1 MKAAFHTLGCKVNSY
16 ETQAI
21 KEQFLALG
29 FEEASF
35 DEASD
40 VYVVNTC
47 SVTQV
52 AERKSRQMLHRA
64 RSLAPESL
72 IVAAGCYVQEDA
84 ESLLENRDADIVV
97 GNSEKSKIA
106 EIVLE
111 KLEERKQETEGNS
124 LPGGESSFSAPNKK
138 GPENSLFSGK
148 SSLPPKGPEASV
160 EENHQSGTAAS
171 PKEEDGNGQES
182 LPVNLKTS
190 GRKNSEGQ
198 AKDRTLENLYVE
210 DLRRSRD
217 FESQKISGAGD
228 HVRAYIKIQD
238 GCDRFCSYCIIPYL
252 RGRSRSR
259 AKAEILSEAQT
270 LANNGY
276 KEIILTG
283 IDVSDYRQEGLR
295 AGDESFSDLIKACA
309 GISGIERIR
318 LGSLECSLI
327 TSDFISS
334 LKGVPQFCPQFHL
347 SLQSGSDTVLK
358 RMNRKYT
365 SGEYFEKTEL
375 IRKYFPGAAITT
387 DIIVGFPKES
397 EEEFEETCAFVK
409 KVGFS
414 RTHVFKYSLRKG
426 TRAAAMEGQIDGNI
440 KAERSEALIG
450 ITKSLQKEYEEKLI
464 GREVSVLIE
473 EKTEDGLQAGYTPE
487 YVKIAVKS
495 GRDLVNQI
503 VTVIP
508 VKFTDTEEGKILLAE
523 TKS

>member
-84 ESLLENRDADIVV
+84 ESLLESKDADIVV
-97 GNSEKSKIA
+97 GNSEKSRIA

-111 KLEERKQETEGNS
+111 KLEERKQEA
-124 LPGGESSFSAPNKK
+124 GGKTSQEEESSAAENKK
-138 GPENSLFSGK
+138 EPEKSLFSGK
-148 SSLPPKGPEASV
+148 SSLPLKGPEASV
-160 EENHQSGTAAS
+160 EESPQSGTAAS
-171 PKEEDGNGQES
+171 LKKEDGNGQAGLS
-182 LPVNLKTS
+182 AGLKAS
-190 GRKNSEGQ
+190 GRKNSESQ
-198 AKDRTLENLYVE
+198 AKDRALKNLYVE

-283 IDVSDYRQEGLR
+283 IDVSDYRQEDLR

-450 ITKSLQKEYEEKLI
+450 ITKSLQKEYEEKLV

-495 GRDLVNQI
+495 SRDLVNQI